1 MAGGLL
7 VLLLSAP
14 VNSLLF
20 LAGGGI
26 MSLHFL
32 GITGLSSRITGK
44 KIKRAA
50 MYIGLFMLTI
60 GLVILLTFY
69 LLRRGKI
76 MVIYFLSGT
85 LTLALSANLVMLLV
99 LLRGKK
105 DAREDTMDS

>member
-14 VNSLLF
+14 VNSMLF
-20 LAGGGI
+20 FAGGGI

-44 KIKRAA
+44 KVKRAA
-50 MYIGLFMLTI
+50 MYVGLFMLTI